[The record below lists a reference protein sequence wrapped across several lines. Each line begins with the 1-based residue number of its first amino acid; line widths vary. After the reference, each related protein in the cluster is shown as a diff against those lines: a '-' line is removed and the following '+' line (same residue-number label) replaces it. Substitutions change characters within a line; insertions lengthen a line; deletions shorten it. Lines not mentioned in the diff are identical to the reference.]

1 MNNRSFLLLSLTAAV
16 FAPTLTARAQETNAP
31 VFTRPRVV
39 NVARQQ
45 PQPSPVASPAPTQ
58 TPAPRTVNA
67 QPVAAPARPVA
78 TPAQSVASPAQQGTA
93 TPVVS
98 PSPVSVPAW
107 QAPAP
112 LVPLQPA
119 HPPSLGKFRER
130 AAEAQRMLKSRLTLT
145 SMTPNTAFVTITALE
160 EGSSKIHTLSV
171 PKETFLTRGADVVL
185 TTPQGLNVRL
195 QVVRP
200 NYVNTAV
207 VVSEAAT
214 GRQLTPLVVEYPIE
228 KFGRFREMAYY
239 TSAHP
244 ALLSTEVTRHG
255 QTYVRTMLDLAAQR
269 LRAKGKTISP
279 ETVDIAERLCI
290 VEHVDHDRFRREDRR
305 TLYDEV
311 YALYSLNELDTYRYS
326 VSSAGAGGMVQMIAS
341 TYQMVR
347 TAHPG
352 VGLNP
357 DFVVGMR
364 NHGNALEA
372 MLLYM
377 QDTWNGL
384 ALDQDVLDALANK
397 TATRAELAA
406 AGYNSNPAKLPL
418 YLRRGGAGWRTLI
431 PRETQMYLQIYSS
444 LEALVP
450 YKNRGSNSAQP
461 AAQTLPAAGARQQ
474 QQ

>member
-1 MNNRSFLLLSLTAAV
+1 MNNRSFLFLSLTAVV
-16 FAPTLTARAQETNAP
+16 FANASTAHAQETAQT

-39 NVARQQ
+39 NVAQQ
-45 PQPSPVASPAPTQ
+45 PPQQQPTPVRVAPTTQMPALRQSPQQPVYVNRQGTTSSPSASPV
-58 TPAPRTVNA
+58 
-67 QPVAAPARPVA
+67 PVA
-78 TPAQSVASPAQQGTA
+78 TPAPQTIAPPQFTY
-93 TPVVS
+93 PVV
-98 PSPVSVPAW
+98 A
-107 QAPAP
+107 
-112 LVPLQPA
+112 LQPA
-119 HPPSLGKFRER
+119 RPPSLNKFRER
-130 AAEAQRMLKSRLTLT
+130 AAEAQRILKSRLTLT
-145 SMTPNTAFVTITALE
+145 SMTPNTAFVTIAALE

-171 PKETFLTRGADVVL
+171 PKETFLSRDTDVVL
-185 TTPQGLNVRL
+185 TTTQGMNVRL

-207 VVSEAAT
+207 VISEAAT

-244 ALLSTEVTRHG
+244 ALLSPEVTRHG
-255 QTYVRTMLDLAAQR
+255 QGYVRTMLDLASGR
-269 LRAKGKTISP
+269 LKAKGQNISP
-279 ETVDIAERLCI
+279 EIVDIAERLCV
-290 VEHVDHDRFRREDRR
+290 VEHIDHDRFRREDRR
-305 TLYDEV
+305 TLYEEV

-347 TAHPG
+347 ETHPG

-357 DFVVGMR
+357 DFVAGMR

-384 ALDQDVLDALANK
+384 AFNQDVIDALANK

-406 AGYNSNPAKLPL
+406 AGYNSNPARLPL
-418 YLRRGGAGWRTLI
+418 YLRRGGSGWRTLI

-444 LEALVP
+444 LEGLVQF
-450 YKNRGSNSAQP
+450 KNRGSDKPLPPAQP
-461 AAQTLPAAGARQQ
+461 QPAPATTQQ
-474 QQ
+474 Q